1 MAAKSDLREREL
13 SYLRDALFDFKEEN
27 GVVFVYCIGNS
38 YEKIIETVAA
48 ISSTCFIRA
57 EVHSREKGHRR
68 FKSGLCFPF
77 NCHISREY
85 FKGSNTLILLKAFL
99 ILLMV
104 TLVTIMH
111 KRYRIT
117 NTSPIQ
123 HRFLLRGGPLFFW
136 RGEGKSGP
144 LFLEPDH

>member
-1 MAAKSDLREREL
+1 MAAKSDLQEREL

-27 GVVFVYCIGNS
+27 GIVFGYCIGSS
-38 YEKIIETVAA
+38 YEKIIEIVAA

-57 EVHSREKGHRR
+57 EVHSQEKGHRR

-77 NCHISREY
+77 NCNISRVY
-85 FKGSNTLILLKAFL
+85 FKGLNTLILLKAFL

-111 KRYRIT
+111 KRYHI
-117 NTSPIQ
+117 TSPIQ

>member
-27 GVVFVYCIGNS
+27 RVVFGYCIGNS

-77 NCHISREY
+77 NCNISRVY

-111 KRYRIT
+111 KRYHIIILVQF
-117 NTSPIQ
+117 NIDFCSGAD
-123 HRFLLRGGPLFFW
+123 HYFSGGE
-136 RGEGKSGP
+136 RVKA
-144 LFLEPDH
+144 DHYF

>member
-13 SYLRDALFDFKEEN
+13 SYLRDALFYFKEEN

-77 NCHISREY
+77 NCHISRVY

-104 TLVTIMH
+104 TIMH
-111 KRYRIT
+111 KRYRI
-117 NTSPIQ
+117 TSPIQ

-144 LFLEPDH
+144 LFLEPNH

>member
-27 GVVFVYCIGNS
+27 GVVFVYCIGNI

-57 EVHSREKGHRR
+57 EVHSREKDHRR

-77 NCHISREY
+77 NCHISRVY

-104 TLVTIMH
+104 TIMH
-111 KRYRIT
+111 KRYCI
-117 NTSPIQ
+117 TSPIQ

-136 RGEGKSGP
+136 RGESKSGP

>member
-27 GVVFVYCIGNS
+27 GIVFGYCIGNS

-68 FKSGLCFPF
+68 FKSGLCLPF
-77 NCHISREY
+77 NCNISRVY
-85 FKGSNTLILLKAFL
+85 FRGSNTLILLKAFL

-111 KRYRIT
+111 KRYHIT
-117 NTSPIQ
+117 CPIP
-123 HRFLLRGGPLFFW
+123 LRGYQRNIFRQGSWIRRHP
-136 RGEGKSGP
+136 G
-144 LFLEPDH
+144 